1 MESTIFVIVAM
12 LSLAACGAALVDRR
26 RSTLHLLGIEFA

>member
-12 LSLAACGAALVDRR
+12 LGLAASAAALVDGT
-26 RSTLHLLGIEFA
+26 RSRPHLLGIELA